1 LISAVWARGFSH
13 EGGFMRIYL
22 ATAVVTASLVCACGG
37 GDPVLD
43 RDPNG
48 AGGASGAGNQAG
60 NGGSGGAGGTGGAAG
75 NIFMPGGQGG
85 TPPLDPVDGGLDLD
99 AGCGTSSV
107 EAEQIVIENE
117 IIIEEMITEIQ
128 PVAMYVMLDQSLS
141 MQLAG
146 LWDPAKLA
154 LKAFVDDPSSAGVD
168 LALDYFPPLFGVVGE
183 CSGAG
188 YSEPA
193 VPIGRLP
200 GHAPA
205 IHGSLDALATAS
217 GFGTPIEGAL
227 RGVTQFCQTFQAAN
241 PMEKCIA
248 VFVTDGV
255 PELGCSEDYAV
266 ITQVA
271 ADAQA
276 AGVMTFAVGLAG
288 ADFALLDMIA
298 MAGGAA
304 DCSDA
309 ADRFACDVSGGAT
322 QLVDA
327 LNNIRDVVTTTTTR
341 TEIMTVIE
349 NVPLECEWAIPEE
362 GDRQFDKM
370 LVNVELSSPGG
381 GEVALGYVPDEDNC
395 AARGWFYDDDEAP
408 TRIIA
413 CEETCGLIQ
422 STELAK
428 VDILLGCETVPIE

>member
-1 LISAVWARGFSH
+1 
-13 EGGFMRIYL
+13 MRIHL
-22 ATAVVTASLVCACGG
+22 ATAVVTASLVLGCGSS
-37 GDPVLD
+37 DPIME
-43 RDPNG
+43 RDNGNGKGG
-48 AGGASGAGNQAG
+48 AGSAS
-60 NGGSGGAGGTGGAAG
+60 GGSGGAGGAGGAAG
-75 NIFMPGGQGG
+75 DWFGPGGQGG
-85 TPPLDPVDGGLDLD
+85 ATPIGGTDGGLDLD

-117 IIIEEMITEIQ
+117 IIIEEMITEVQ
-128 PVAMYVMLDQSLS
+128 PVAMYVMLDQSMS
-141 MQLAG
+141 MQNKG

-154 LKAFVDDPSSAGVD
+154 LKAFIDDASSAGVD
-168 LALDYFPPLFGVVGE
+168 LALDYFPPLFGEVGE
-183 CSGAG
+183 CTGAG
-188 YSEPA
+188 YSDPA

-200 GHAPA
+200 DHATS
-205 IHGSLDALATAS
+205 IHSSLDALPTAS

-227 RGVTQFCQTFQAAN
+227 RGATQFCQTFQAAN

-248 VFVTDGV
+248 VLVTDGV

-266 ITQVA
+266 ITQIA
-271 ADAQA
+271 TDAQA

-288 ADFALLDMIA
+288 ADFALLDMSA
-298 MAGGAA
+298 MAGGAE

-309 ADRFACDVSGGAT
+309 ADRFACDVSGGAA

-327 LNNIRDVVTTTTTR
+327 LNSIRDVVTTTTTR

-349 NVPLECEWAIPEE
+349 ETPLECEWAIPEE

-381 GEVALGYVPDEDNC
+381 GEVAFGNVPSEGDC
-395 AARGWFYDDDEAP
+395 AARGWYYDDLDAP

-413 CEETCGLIQ
+413 CEATCDLIQ
-422 STELAK
+422 STPQAK

>member
-1 LISAVWARGFSH
+1 
-13 EGGFMRIYL
+13 MRIQW
-22 ATAVVTASLVCACGG
+22 ATAVVTAGLVLGCGG
-37 GDPVLD
+37 GDPEMD
-43 RDPNG
+43 RDIDNLQ
-48 AGGASGAGNQAG
+48 GGASGTGNQAG
-60 NGGSGGAGGTGGAAG
+60 HGGAGGTGGAG
-75 NIFMPGGQGG
+75 GDLYGLGGQGG
-85 TPPLDPVDGGLDLD
+85 TRPLGAVDGGLDLD
-99 AGCGTSSV
+99 AGCGTSSI
-107 EAEQIVIENE
+107 EAEQIVIMNE
-117 IIIEEMITEIQ
+117 ILIEETITEVA
-128 PVAMYVMLDQSLS
+128 PVAMYVMLDQSMS
-141 MQLAG
+141 MQNKG

-154 LKAFVDDPSSAGVD
+154 LKAFIDDASSAGVD
-168 LALDYFPPLFGVVGE
+168 LALDYFPPLFGEVGE
-183 CSGAG
+183 CDGAG
-188 YSEPA
+188 YSDPA
-193 VPIGRLP
+193 VPVGRLP
-200 GHAPA
+200 DHASA
-205 IHGSLDALATAS
+205 IHSSLDALLTAT

-227 RGVTQFCQTFQAAN
+227 RGVTEFCKTFQAAN

-248 VFVTDGV
+248 VLVTDGV

-266 ITQVA
+266 ITQIA

-309 ADRFACDVSGGAT
+309 ADRFACDVSGGAS
-322 QLVDA
+322 QLVEA
-327 LNNIRDVVTTTTTR
+327 LNDIRDVVTTTTTR
-341 TEIMTVIE
+341 TEVMTVTE

-381 GEVALGYVPDEDNC
+381 GEVALGYVPDEDSC
-395 AARGWFYDDDEAP
+395 ADRGWFYDDDDAP

-413 CEETCGLIQ
+413 CEETCELIQ

-428 VDILLGCETVPIE
+428 VDILLGCETVPIQ

>member
-1 LISAVWARGFSH
+1 
-13 EGGFMRIYL
+13 MRIQW
-22 ATAVVTASLVCACGG
+22 ATAVVAVSLAVGCSG
-37 GDPVLD
+37 GDPVLE
-43 RDPNG
+43 RDVGNVQ
-48 AGGASGAGNQAG
+48 GGASGAGNQAG
-60 NGGSGGAGGTGGAAG
+60 NGGTAGAGGAAG
-75 NIFMPGGQGG
+75 DYGLGGQGG
-85 TPPLDPVDGGLDLD
+85 TPVLGNVDGGLDLD

-107 EAEQIVIENE
+107 EAEQIVIMNE

-128 PVAMYVMLDQSLS
+128 PVALYVMLDQSMS
-141 MQLAG
+141 MQNKG

-154 LKAFVDDPSSAGVD
+154 LKAFIDDASSEGVD
-168 LALDYFPPLFGVVGE
+168 LALDYFPPLFGEVGE
-183 CSGAG
+183 CDGAG
-188 YSEPA
+188 YSDPA

-200 GHAPA
+200 DHAPA
-205 IHGSLDALATAS
+205 VHTSLDGLPTAS

-227 RGVTQFCQTFQAAN
+227 RGVTEFCKTFQAAN
-241 PMEKCIA
+241 PMEKCVA
-248 VFVTDGV
+248 VLVTDGV

-266 ITQVA
+266 ITQIA
-271 ADAQA
+271 TDAHA
-276 AGVMTFAVGLAG
+276 AGVMTFAVGMEG

-309 ADRFACDVSGGAT
+309 ADRFACDVSGGAS

-341 TEIMTVIE
+341 TEIMTVTE

-381 GEVALGYVPDEDNC
+381 GEVALGYVPDEDSC
-395 AARGWFYDDDEAP
+395 AARGWFYDDDDAP

-413 CEETCGLIQ
+413 CEETCELIQ
-422 STELAK
+422 SIELAK
-428 VDILLGCETVPIE
+428 VDILLGCETVPIQ

>member
-1 LISAVWARGFSH
+1 MRIQWTSAVVA
-13 EGGFMRIYL
+13 
-22 ATAVVTASLVCACGG
+22 ASLVVGCGG
-37 GDPVLD
+37 GDPEMD
-43 RDPNG
+43 RDIGN
-48 AGGASGAGNQAG
+48 AQGGASGAGNQAG
-60 NGGSGGAGGTGGAAG
+60 NGGMAGAGGASGDLYG
-75 NIFMPGGQGG
+75 PGGQGG
-85 TPPLDPVDGGLDLD
+85 TTPLGGTDGGLDLD
-99 AGCGTSSV
+99 AACGTSSV
-107 EAEQIVIENE
+107 EAEQIVIMNE
-117 IIIEEMITEIQ
+117 IIIEEMITEVQ
-128 PVAMYVMLDQSLS
+128 PIAMYVMLDQSLS

-146 LWDPAKLA
+146 LWDPAKVA

-168 LALDYFPPLFGVVGE
+168 LALEYFPAPFGDVIGE
-183 CSGAG
+183 CNGAG

-200 GHAPA
+200 DHAPA
-205 IHGSLDALATAS
+205 IHASLDALVAA
-217 GFGTPIEGAL
+217 GGGGTPIEGAL
-227 RGVTQFCQTFQAAN
+227 RGATEFCKTFQAAN

-248 VFVTDGV
+248 VLVTDGV

-266 ITQVA
+266 ITQIA
-271 ADAQA
+271 TDAQA

-309 ADRFACDVSGGAT
+309 ADRFACDVSGGAS

-341 TEIMTVIE
+341 TEVTTEIE

-381 GEVALGYVPDEDNC
+381 GEVALGYVPDEGSC
-395 AARGWFYDDDEAP
+395 AARGWFYDDDDAP

-413 CEETCGLIQ
+413 CEETCELIQ

-428 VDILLGCETVPIE
+428 VDILLGCETVPIQ